1 MVKRRWLAGAGVVGT
16 MVVAGAL
23 GPVVF
28 GAGAA
33 GAKSNSSSSSS
44 SGVRAFHS
52 NEDPAHEQGE
62 SAAREKAED
71 SGQFRPG
78 GRDGHHG
85 FGSNEDPAHEQ
96 GESAEREQAEGAPG
110 SGGQG
115 TTTPAPSTSGI

>member
-1 MVKRRWLAGAGVVGT
+1 MDSIRRRKWLAGAGVVGT

-33 GAKSNSSSSSS
+33 GAKSNSSSG
-44 SGVRAFHS
+44 SGAGTFRS

-71 SGQFRPG
+71 SGQIPRG
-78 GRDGHHG
+78 GRERGGGYGH
-85 FGSNEDPAHEQ
+85 GSNEDPAHEQ
-96 GESAEREQAEGAPG
+96 GESAEREQAEGTPG

-115 TTTPAPSTSGI
+115 TPAPAPST